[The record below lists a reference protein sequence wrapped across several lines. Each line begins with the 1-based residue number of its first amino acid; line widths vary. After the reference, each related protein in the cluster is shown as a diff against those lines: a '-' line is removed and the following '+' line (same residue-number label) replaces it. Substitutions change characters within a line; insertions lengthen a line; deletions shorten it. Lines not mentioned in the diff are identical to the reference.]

1 MDRAYLALVTK
12 RLKEYERAQL
22 DKVTAEAA
30 GIPNAHAGAVAD
42 GRKALLD
49 ALRVWSAALGTG
61 WSGWQDHGTTDPG
74 AEKHAL

>member
-30 GIPNAHAGAVAD
+30 DIPNAHAGAVAD
-42 GRKALLD
+42 GRAALMKALH
-49 ALRVWSAALGTG
+49 VWTLALGRQLRLYDRIEPAG
-61 WSGWQDHGTTDPG
+61 NGD
-74 AEKHAL
+74 

>member
-42 GRKALLD
+42 GRKALTQ
-49 ALRVWSAALGTG
+49 ALAVWELALASEGARVAAG
-61 WSGWQDHGTTDPG
+61 
-74 AEKHAL
+74 